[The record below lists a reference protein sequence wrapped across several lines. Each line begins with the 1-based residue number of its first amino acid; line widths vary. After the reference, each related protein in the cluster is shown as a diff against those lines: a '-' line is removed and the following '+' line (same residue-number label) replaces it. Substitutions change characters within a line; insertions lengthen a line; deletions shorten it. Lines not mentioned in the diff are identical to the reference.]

1 VKPASAPDRAMG
13 GRIHPQFEGPIGAP
27 HKGRRARYSF
37 IGADGKR
44 QFHTIALA
52 GHNGENKFS
61 EQERKSLLGEK

>member
-1 VKPASAPDRAMG
+1 MKPTSTSDGALR

-27 HKGRRARYSF
+27 RKGRRARYSF

-44 QFHTIALA
+44 QFHTTALA